1 MLIESLLEWLLG
13 LPVPAVYLVIGVLA
27 TVENIVP
34 PVPADTAVALGAF
47 LSQRGLTSPWN
58 VFLITWVANTAGAV
72 GVYLATR
79 RYGRSILTG
88 RVGRRLLSPSAV
100 AAIERE
106 YVRFGVAGIFITRF
120 LPGIRAVVPAFA
132 GLVKLSAPRALI
144 PVAVASAI
152 WYGALTG
159 AAAFLGSQ
167 WDTVV
172 GLVSEVNAALGLV
185 GAGAL
190 AGIVWWIVRRV
201 RERRRRVWERLER
214 AFRESGTDP
223 VASPDPAL
231 RSAAALVLDLA
242 STDNELSEED
252 RRLVETHL
260 TERWNL
266 SWPGIVPPTQEE
278 LARGAERIQETYSLE
293 QRLAVLDRMH
303 MATIRAGGLRHHET
317 WMIARAAA
325 LLGVTDQ
332 QFRVL
337 EGQWRAQ
344 DSNPS

>member
-1 MLIESLLEWLLG
+1 
-13 LPVPAVYLVIGVLA
+13 VYLVIGVLA
-27 TVENIVP
+27 TVENIIP

-58 VFLITWVANTAGAV
+58 VFLVTWAANTSGAV
-72 GVYLATR
+72 AVYLATR
-79 RYGRSILTG
+79 RYGRSMLNG
-88 RVGRRLLSPSAV
+88 RLGRRLLSPSAV

-106 YVRFGVAGIFITRF
+106 YVRFGIAGIFITRF

-144 PVAVASAI
+144 PVAAASAI
-152 WYGALTG
+152 WYGALTA

-167 WDTVV
+167 WDSVV
-172 GLVSEVNAALGLV
+172 GWVSEINTVLGIVGTAALV
-185 GAGAL
+185 A
-190 AGIVWWIVRRV
+190 IVWWIIRRV
-201 RERRRRVWERLER
+201 RDRRRRVWERLER

-242 STDNELSEED
+242 SADSELSEEE
-252 RRLVETHL
+252 RHLVETHL
-260 TERWNL
+260 TERWDL
-266 SWPGIVPPTQEE
+266 SWPGIERATQEE
-278 LARGAERIQETYSLE
+278 LARGAVRIQETYSLE

-303 MATIRAGGLRHHET
+303 LAAIRAGGLRHHEA

-325 LLGVTDQ
+325 LLGVTDE
-332 QFRVL
+332 QFRLL

-344 DSNPS
+344 DSSPG